1 MGRWR
6 WLKPEMLIAAV
17 GLITIALVAIE
28 MSLVQS
34 AFTHALPSNLPTAN
48 AVRALLAQDRDALL
62 RFGWVL
68 ILLIL
73 AMFVGLALM
82 LLRNRRANEEL
93 RRELERNIQERT
105 AQLAY
110 ERNLLRTLID
120 HVPDLMFAKDRNS
133 RFLLANQAFAN
144 FMGASTPAYLLG
156 KSEFDF
162 FPSAVAQ
169 EFRDGDVALMQS
181 NAPLISREELVT
193 SPTGGEGVWFS
204 TTKVPLHDQDGRVIG
219 LVGVSRDVTEMRA
232 KDILLAQREEL
243 YRSLVEVMPLC
254 VFRKDHAGRIT
265 YGNARYWTAIGLS
278 EPEGLGKTDF
288 DLSPPELAERYHN
301 DDRVVIESGETMDRV
316 EDHRPL
322 YGERQVIRVVKTPVR
337 NSQGVVNGVQGMFWD
352 ITEGRQQSEKLR
364 EREEL
369 LSRILDTVEDGIYI
383 VDQNGKITFANKT
396 MERILGSTQ
405 AEIAESNFNNARWQ
419 RTTIEGKVFP
429 KEEQP
434 FVRVMA
440 TGEPVFDVEQSI
452 LRADGTSVIVSINAA
467 PLHDASGNVI
477 GEVASMTDVT
487 ARKRAES
494 TLRRQNEYL
503 DALHETTL
511 HLMGRLELKDLLHA
525 IIQRAGALVG
535 TESGYIYLHEPRA
548 EEMEMSIG
556 TGVFAQMVGS
566 TARLGV
572 GATGIV
578 WETGQTLV
586 IDDYQAW
593 KGRLEKPG
601 YAELKSVVTVPLKL
615 GDQVIGVFGLA
626 HTDPERKF
634 DEATIEVLT
643 RFAHLASIALDN
655 ARLYQAAQ
663 QEIAERKQAEER
675 FHSLFAASPDAIL
688 VLDPHQPGWTIVDC
702 NQVTCE
708 MNGYTRE
715 ELLGKPIGLLNNFAP
730 TPDELDAYLERV
742 RQAGVLRVEAE
753 HRHKDGHLLTIE
765 TSTSLLR
772 FGNSE
777 LVLGIDRDV
786 TERKRAEQQLSQQ
799 KELLQTVFD
808 NIPVMIGM
816 FDSVGQYTLINH
828 EWEQTLGYSLDEM
841 NRGDVMATMYPDP
854 AQRVAARRFQ
864 FAPTPGWRD
873 FKTVVLGGRPLDTSW
888 AYTPLSNGM
897 TIAFGQD
904 ITQRKEVDR
913 LKNEFI
919 STVSHELR
927 TPLTSIRGSLGL
939 IAGGVAGEIPPR
951 VKSMI
956 DIAHK
961 NSERLVRLIND
972 ILDIE
977 KIESGKMTFQL
988 KAVELLPLIEQTVDA
1003 NRGYGEQY
1011 QVGFVIT
1018 EAPADLKINVDPDR
1032 VTQVMTNLLSNAAKF
1047 SPPGSRV
1054 EISARR
1060 MGAQVCVSVRDH
1072 GNGIPDEFKGRIFQ
1086 KFAQADSSD
1095 SRQKGGTGLGLSIVK
1110 AIVEKHGGTVGF
1122 DTTAADG
1129 TTFYF
1134 KLPQYHETPPV
1145 RDAPTSTQPRVLIV
1159 EDDRD
1164 VAHLLSLML
1173 AQGGFAT
1180 DIAYDATRALEYL
1193 HTRQYA
1199 ALTLD
1204 LMLEDRDGISFI
1216 RELRRSETTRDMPI
1230 VVVSA
1235 IAEQGK
1241 EQLNGDAIWVADWLQ
1256 KPIDQQQLVRA
1267 VAHASRRLSHGKP
1280 HILHVEDDPDVL
1292 HVVESILQD
1301 LAEVTPAQD
1310 VAGARG
1316 LLERERFD
1324 LVILDPALPD
1334 GDGTELLP
1342 LLRHD
1347 STQIP
1352 VVIFSARDE
1361 APTLVHQVNAALVKS
1376 RTSNEQ
1382 LLRTITQL
1390 ISTTNGNGATGNGAA
1405 ETGAAHGS

>member
-17 GLITIALVAIE
+17 GVITIALVAIE
-28 MSLVQS
+28 MLLVQS
-34 AFTHALPSNLPTAN
+34 AFTRALPSNLPTAN
-48 AVRALLAQDRDALL
+48 KVRELLAQDRDALL
-62 RFGWVL
+62 QFGWVL

-82 LLRNRRANEEL
+82 LLRTRRGSEQL
-93 RRELERNIQERT
+93 RHELEGNIQERT

-120 HVPDLMFAKDRNS
+120 HVPDLMFAKDKDS
-133 RFLLANQAFAN
+133 RFLLANHALAD
-144 FMGASTPAYLLG
+144 FMGAGKPENLLG
-156 KSEFDF
+156 KTDFDF
-162 FPSAVAQ
+162 YPPAVAQ

-181 NAPLISREELVT
+181 SAPLISKQELVAR
-193 SPTGGEGVWFS
+193 PAGGQGVWFS
-204 TTKVPLHDQDGRVIG
+204 TTKVPLHDDQGRIIG
-219 LVGVSRDVTEMRA
+219 LVGASRNVSEMRA
-232 KDILLAQREEL
+232 KDILLAQREQL

-254 VFRKDHAGRIT
+254 VFRKDCEGRIT
-265 YGNARYWTAIGLS
+265 YGNARFWSAIGLS
-278 EPEGLGKTDF
+278 EQEGLGKTDF
-288 DLSPPELAERYHN
+288 DLSPPELAEKYRN
-301 DDRVVIESGETMDRV
+301 DDRVVMETGQTMDRV
-316 EDHRPL
+316 EEHHPL
-322 YGERQVIRVVKTPVR
+322 HGERQVIRVVKTPLR
-337 NSQGVVNGVQGMFWD
+337 GEQGAVNGVQGMFWD

-369 LSRILDTVEDGIYI
+369 LSRVLDTVEDGIHI
-383 VDQNGKITFANKT
+383 KDRNGNITFANKAT
-396 MERILGSTQ
+396 ERIFGATQQEILGFG
-405 AEIAESNFNNARWQ
+405 IGNARWEIL
-419 RTTIEGKVFP
+419 TPEGKP
-429 KEEQP
+429 YAKEHLP
-434 FVRVMA
+434 FTRVMA
-440 TGEPVFDVEQSI
+440 TGEPVYDLEQNI
-452 LRADGTSVIVSINAA
+452 LRADGTRLTVSINAS
-467 PLHDASGNVI
+467 PLHDAEANVI
-477 GEVASMTDVT
+477 GVVASMTDVT

-494 TLRRQNEYL
+494 TLRRQNAYL

-511 HLMGRLELKDLLHA
+511 RLMGRLELKDLLYA

-535 TESGYIYLHEPRA
+535 TASGYIYVHEPLA

-556 TGVFAQMVGS
+556 IGVFAQMVGS
-566 TARLGV
+566 TARRGV

-578 WETGQTLV
+578 WDTGQTLV
-586 IDDYQAW
+586 IDDYQTW
-593 KGRLEKPG
+593 QGRLEKPG
-601 YAELKSVVTVPLKL
+601 YADLKSVVTVPLKS

-634 DEATIEVLT
+634 DQATTEVLT

-663 QEIAERKQAEER
+663 QEIAERKQAEEK
-675 FHSLFAASPDAIL
+675 FHSLFAASPDSIL
-688 VLDPHQPGWTIVDC
+688 VLDPHQPDWPIVDC

-708 MNGYTRE
+708 MNGYTRA
-715 ELLGKPIGLLNNFAP
+715 ELIGKSIDILNTTAGSP
-730 TPDELDAYLERV
+730 AQRAEYLEEV
-742 RQAGVLRVEAE
+742 RRAGVLRVEAE
-753 HRHKDGHLLTIE
+753 HRHKDGHRFTIE
-765 TSTSLLR
+765 TSTSLIR
-772 FGNSE
+772 FGNTE

-816 FDSVGQYTLINH
+816 FDSLGHYTLINH
-828 EWEQTLGYSLDEM
+828 EWEQTLGYSLNEM
-841 NRGDVMATMYPDP
+841 NGGDVMTTMYPDP
-854 AQRVAARRFQ
+854 AQRLAARSFQ

-939 IAGGVAGEIPPR
+939 IAGGVAGEIPGR

-988 KAVELLPLIEQTVDA
+988 KAVELLPLLEQCVEA
-1003 NRGYGEQY
+1003 NRGYAEQY
-1011 QVGFVIT
+1011 QVEFVIT
-1018 EAPADLKINVDPDR
+1018 ESPTDLKINADPDR
-1032 VTQVMTNLLSNAAKF
+1032 IMQVLTNLLSNAAKF

-1060 MGAQVCVSVRDH
+1060 TGAQVCVAVRDH

-1122 DTTAADG
+1122 DTTAGQG

-1134 KLPQYHETPPV
+1134 KLPEYHE
-1145 RDAPTSTQPRVLIV
+1145 APLAPDLPASSQARILII

-1180 DIAYDATRALEYL
+1180 DIAYDVAHAREYMG
-1193 HTRQYA
+1193 TRQYA

-1204 LMLEDRDGISFI
+1204 LMLEDQDGISFI
-1216 RELRRSETTRDMPI
+1216 REMRRGETTRDMPI

-1241 EQLNGDAIWVADWLQ
+1241 HQLNGDAIWVADWLQ

-1267 VAHASRRLSHGKP
+1267 VAHAARGLNHGKP

-1292 HVVESILQD
+1292 HVVQSILQD
-1301 LAEVTPAQD
+1301 IADVIPAQD
-1310 VAGARG
+1310 LAGARR
-1316 LLERERFD
+1316 LLEDECFD

-1334 GDGTELLP
+1334 GDGTGLLP
-1342 LLRHD
+1342 FLRRD
-1347 STQIP
+1347 RAQIP

-1376 RTSNEQ
+1376 RTTNEQ

-1390 ISTTNGNGATGNGAA
+1390 ISTTNGNGGAHA
-1405 ETGAAHGS
+1405 S